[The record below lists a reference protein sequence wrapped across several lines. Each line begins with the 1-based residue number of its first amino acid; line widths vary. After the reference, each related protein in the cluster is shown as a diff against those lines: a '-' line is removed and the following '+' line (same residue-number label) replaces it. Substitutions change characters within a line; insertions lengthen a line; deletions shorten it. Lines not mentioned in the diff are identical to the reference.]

1 MADPDLLA
9 ARRRLA
15 AELRRLRL
23 NAGLSTHQVAAAIG
37 VSQSKVSKIENGH
50 RSASIPD
57 VRAWAAAVGLTGSR
71 VDELV
76 DLAERALT
84 DMVARR
90 AILRGGAP
98 AHQRRFGELER
109 AAGLIREF
117 ELVFIPGLLQT
128 ADYAKQVM
136 ASVRPDRDRD
146 DLGAAVA
153 ARLDR
158 QAVLYDETKRFEFLL
173 AEGALRWRLG
183 ALGSHLAQLDRLVAV
198 STLPNVDLAVLPQT
212 APVLTWHGHG
222 FVIFDRIHLADDG
235 TADGADD
242 EGDQGGDTLVYVET
256 LTQELRV
263 TDPND
268 VALYV
273 DVFERLRSEAPA
285 GEDARRLLASV
296 TADLRQLD

>member
-37 VSQSKVSKIENGH
+37 ISQSKVSKIENEH

-57 VRAWAAAVGLTGSR
+57 VRAWAKAVGVTSDR
-71 VDELV
+71 VEDLV
-76 DLAERALT
+76 DLAERSLT
-84 DMVARR
+84 DLIARR

-117 ELVFIPGLLQT
+117 EPVFIPGLLQT

-136 ASVRPDRDRD
+136 TSVRPDRDD
-146 DLGAAVA
+146 VGAAVA
-153 ARLDR
+153 ARLER
-158 QAVLYDETKRFEFLL
+158 QAILYDETKRFEFLL
-173 AEGALRWRLG
+173 AEGVLRWRLG
-183 ALGSHLAQLDRLVAV
+183 AIGPHLAQLDRLVAV
-198 STLPNVDLAVLPQT
+198 STLPNVDVAILPQT
-212 APVLTWHGHG
+212 TVVPAWHGHG
-222 FVIFDRIHLADDG
+222 FVIFSRIHLADDDA
-235 TADGADD
+235 TDADD
-242 EGDQGGDTLVYVET
+242 DGDTLVYVET

-263 TDPND
+263 GDPDD
-268 VALYV
+268 VALYLE
-273 DVFERLRSEAPA
+273 VFERLRSQATS
-285 GEDARRLLASV
+285 GEDSRRLLASV
-296 TADLRQLD
+296 MADLRQLDI

>member
-23 NAGLSTHQVAAAIG
+23 NAGLSTHQVAAAIR

-57 VRAWAAAVGLTGSR
+57 VRAWAQAVGLTGDR
-71 VDELV
+71 VEELV
-76 DLAERALT
+76 NLAERSLT
-84 DMVARR
+84 DLIARR

-117 ELVFIPGLLQT
+117 EPVFIPGLLQT

-136 ASVRPDRDRD
+136 TSVRPDRDD
-146 DLGAAVA
+146 VGAAVA
-153 ARLDR
+153 ARLER
-158 QAVLYDETKRFEFLL
+158 QEILYDETKRFEFLL
-173 AEGALRWRLG
+173 TEGVLRWRLG
-183 ALGSHLAQLDRLVAV
+183 AIGQHLAQLDRLVAV
-198 STLPNVDLAVLPQT
+198 STLPNVDVVILPQT
-212 APVLTWHGHG
+212 AVVPAWHGHG
-222 FVIFDRIHLADDG
+222 FVIFSRVHLADDDA
-235 TADGADD
+235 TDADD
-242 EGDQGGDTLVYVET
+242 DGDTLVYVET

-263 TDPND
+263 SDPDD
-268 VALYV
+268 VALYLE
-273 DVFERLRSEAPA
+273 VFERLRSQATS
-285 GEDARRLLASV
+285 GEDSRRLLASV
-296 TADLRQLD
+296 MADLRQLDT

>member
-23 NAGLSTHQVAAAIG
+23 NAGLSTHQVAATIG

-57 VRAWAAAVGLTGSR
+57 VRAWAKAVGLTGDR
-71 VDELV
+71 VEELV
-76 DLAERALT
+76 DLAERSLT
-84 DMVARR
+84 DLIARR
-90 AILRGGAP
+90 AILRGGSH

-136 ASVRPDRDRD
+136 TSVRPDRDD
-146 DLGAAVA
+146 VGAAVA
-153 ARLDR
+153 ARLER
-158 QAVLYDETKRFEFLL
+158 QAILYDETKRFEFLL
-173 AEGALRWRLG
+173 AEGVLGWRLG
-183 ALGSHLAQLDRLVAV
+183 AIGPHLAQLDRLVAV
-198 STLPNVDLAVLPQT
+198 STLPNVDLAILPQT
-212 APVLTWHGHG
+212 TVPTWHGHG
-222 FVIFDRIHLADDG
+222 FVIFSRIHLADDDV
-235 TADGADD
+235 ADADD
-242 EGDQGGDTLVYVET
+242 DGDTLVYVET

-263 TDPND
+263 SDPDD
-268 VALYV
+268 VALYL
-273 DVFERLRSEAPA
+273 DVFERLRSQATS
-285 GEDARRLLASV
+285 GEDSRRLLASV
-296 TADLRQLD
+296 MADLRQLHI